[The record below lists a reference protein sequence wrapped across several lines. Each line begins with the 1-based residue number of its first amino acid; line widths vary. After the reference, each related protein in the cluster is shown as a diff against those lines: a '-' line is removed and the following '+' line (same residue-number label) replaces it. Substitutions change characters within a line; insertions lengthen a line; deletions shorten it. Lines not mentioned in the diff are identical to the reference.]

1 MLLGDYEK
9 SPFDFR
15 RSWEVD
21 EVSVE
26 SRVTSREEN
35 LERAI
40 RELHEKIGRL
50 ENHFEREQ
58 QGSSLFGRII
68 RPSTSAASEQPPS
81 YEQSIADDPPE
92 PPVVAKKTIF
102 IRKVELSLNGVPIGS
117 FKPIS
122 RYAFSTLL
130 ILIATSTHCK

>member
-26 SRVTSREEN
+26 SRVTYREEN

-50 ENHFEREQ
+50 EHHLEREQ
-58 QGSSLFGRII
+58 QGSSLLGRIM
-68 RPSTSAASEQPPS
+68 RPSTSGPSEQPPS
-81 YEQSIADDPPE
+81 YEQSIADDPPD
-92 PPVVAKKTIF
+92 PPVPTAKKTIF
-102 IRKVELSLNGVPIGS
+102 IRKVELSLNGVPIGR
-117 FKPIS
+117 FK
-122 RYAFSTLL
+122 L
-130 ILIATSTHCK
+130 